1 MTDKVNKLD
10 ERALHKSS
18 GKRQQPTNLISRE
31 NIIRRLSRSIEAR
44 ARFVESHLS
53 KHLAYQLRSLR
64 EREGWSQV
72 ELARNVEMNQNAIS
86 RLENPNY
93 GKATLT
99 TLRRIARVFD
109 VAIIVRFVPFSQLAD
124 WVSGTPRLDLGL
136 SPESLCLPSFSQ
148 EHGVSP
154 QLGRVEDELDD
165 GDDDEFS
172 RFQPRPE
179 PGATGAFAARG
190 AAAQAG

>member
-1 MTDKVNKLD
+1 MIDRENKSREDALD
-10 ERALHKSS
+10 SFNEER
-18 GKRQQPTNLISRE
+18 REPTNLISRE
-31 NIIRRLSRSIEAR
+31 SIVRRLSRGVEAR

-72 ELARNVEMNQNAIS
+72 RLARNAEMNQNAVS

-99 TLRRIARVFD
+99 TLRRIAKVFD
-109 VAIIVRFVPFSQLAD
+109 VALIVRFVPFSQLAD

-136 SPESLCLPSFSQ
+136 SPDSLRLPSFTQ
-148 EHGVSP
+148 ENGPS
-154 QLGRVEDELDD
+154 QLGRVEDES
-165 GDDDEFS
+165 GEDES
-172 RFQPRPE
+172 EDADPGRFQPCPAI
-179 PGATGAFAARG
+179 GAGDALAARG
-190 AAAQAG
+190 QAG